1 MSYSRAS
8 RDYDFVPSMGANLV
22 IAQYNALGVAINPII
37 LDIETG
43 FLREMYI
50 NQLTPHSGSSGA
62 INRTRVGADWFSA
75 LILNFPATVE
85 IEPAPPV
92 GVAPTF
98 VQSLL
103 GSSRSVAVR
112 WNIGDPLFWSD
123 RGLPVRNMRARK
135 ALLSTCE
142 TRLDSTGLKVVGLNV
157 AMEGNSLLW
166 TYEDDTPLHPGVW
179 W

>member
-1 MSYSRAS
+1 MAYSRAS

-22 IAQYNALGVAINPII
+22 IAQYNAAGVAYNPII

-43 FLREMYI
+43 FLREMFI
-50 NQLTPHSGSSGA
+50 NALTPHSGSNGA
-62 INRTRVGADWFSA
+62 ILRTRVGSDWSCA
-75 LILNFPATVE
+75 LVLNFPATVE
-85 IEPAPPV
+85 IEPAQPV
-92 GVAPTF
+92 AVATSF
-98 VQSLL
+98 IQSIA

-112 WNIGDPLFWSD
+112 WNIGDPLFWQD

-142 TRLDSTGLKVVGLNV
+142 TRLDSTGLAVVGLNV
-157 AMEGNSLLW
+157 ALEGNSLLW
-166 TYEDDTPLHPGVW
+166 TYEDDTPIHPGVW